1 MSITVQCP
9 NCQTATRIP
18 EKAFRA
24 TCPKCLATYSARGDD
39 APPQPGA
46 VPGRKGQDTP
56 SVGTWVNPYGAV
68 SLALATLAL
77 LSANLVAER
86 MVTIVLVS
94 LGLLV
99 VAIGLVA
106 RKANRK
112 DWGWFALGGAL
123 NGLVLFV
130 VLVRP
135 GLLNSFWGLDVAAD
149 EPDPQ
154 QLIVVPRTQP
164 RAPGKPLTADDWANA
179 TSDAIRQGKVL
190 VRIESV
196 KSGLRGGIS
205 CLQIQ
210 LQIANLG
217 ADVITIAG
225 FGGAGLSSDK
235 NAPTL
240 TDGSGRSFAF
250 LKRQKRTKGP
260 GGPAPPAFEDVGDQA
275 VELKADDRH
284 DLLLLFEAPSSR
296 VENLK
301 LEAPASAW
309 GRDGRCKFH
318 IAGLFA
324 AY

>member
-1 MSITVQCP
+1 M
-9 NCQTATRIP
+9 
-18 EKAFRA
+18 
-24 TCPKCLATYSARGDD
+24 
-39 APPQPGA
+39 
-46 VPGRKGQDTP
+46 
-56 SVGTWVNPYGAV
+56 
-68 SLALATLAL
+68 
-77 LSANLVAER
+77 AER
-86 MVTIVLVS
+86 MLTIVLVS

-99 VAIGLVA
+99 VAIGLA
-106 RKANRK
+106 LGKADRK
-112 DWGWFALGGAL
+112 DWGWFALGSAL

-135 GLLNSFWGLDVAAD
+135 ELLNSFWGLDVAAD

-196 KSGLRGGIS
+196 KSGARGGIS
-205 CLQIQ
+205 CLQIH

-217 ADVITIAG
+217 DDVISIAG
-225 FGGAGLSSDK
+225 FGGAGLGGDK
-235 NAPTL
+235 NTPAL
-240 TDGSGRSFAF
+240 TDASGRSLAF
-250 LKRQKRTKGP
+250 LKRQKRIRGE
-260 GGPAPPAFEDVGDQA
+260 GPPAFEDLGDQA

-296 VENLK
+296 FEPLK
-301 LEAPASAW
+301 LELPTSAW
-309 GRDGRCKFH
+309 GREGRCRFN